1 MSHVLAMR
9 DKLASMT
16 QLVQKNLKN
25 AQQTQKR
32 WYDRTA
38 REREF
43 QSGDQV
49 LVLLPTSTS
58 TLLAKWRGPYRV
70 LKREGKVTYL
80 VDMHDACKRKRI
92 LHVNMLRQW
101 HTPAATSFFAEGAEN
116 EDEEDGDFPE
126 WRPSGAKEPQM
137 GEQLTVAQQKDLA
150 TLLHNCPGR
159 TTLIEH
165 QITSG
170 DAHPI
175 RLPPYRVP
183 HAYRATVQSELQD
196 MLDTGII
203 EPSRSEWA
211 SPMVIV
217 RKKDGGIRVCVDY
230 RRLNSVTAVDP
241 YPMPRTDDLIDRLG
255 CAKYISTLD
264 LSRGYW
270 QVPVAESDRPKTS
283 FTTSMGLFQ
292 FRVMPFGLSGAP
304 ATFQRM
310 MDRLLQGTDDFAAA
324 YLDDLVVYSDTWE
337 AHCHHLR
344 QVLQRLSNNGLTAKP
359 AKCQLGMRKCV
370 YLGHV
375 VGNGQ
380 VCPEESKLKAVE
392 SFAVPATK

>member
-1 MSHVLAMR
+1 
-9 DKLASMT
+9 
-16 QLVQKNLKN
+16 
-25 AQQTQKR
+25 
-32 WYDRTA
+32 
-38 REREF
+38 
-43 QSGDQV
+43 
-49 LVLLPTSTS
+49 
-58 TLLAKWRGPYRV
+58 
-70 LKREGKVTYL
+70 
-80 VDMHDACKRKRI
+80 
-92 LHVNMLRQW
+92 
-101 HTPAATSFFAEGAEN
+101 
-116 EDEEDGDFPE
+116 
-126 WRPSGAKEPQM
+126 
-137 GEQLTVAQQKDLA
+137 
-150 TLLHNCPGR
+150 
-159 TTLIEH
+159 
-165 QITSG
+165 
-170 DAHPI
+170 
-175 RLPPYRVP
+175 
-183 HAYRATVQSELQD
+183 
-196 MLDTGII
+196 
-203 EPSRSEWA
+203 
-211 SPMVIV
+211 MVIV

-241 YPMPRTDDLIDRLG
+241 YPMPRIDDLIDRLG

-359 AKCQLGMRKCV
+359 AKCQLGMQKCV
-370 YLGHV
+370 YLGHL